1 MSWDS
6 SHVRRLL
13 SRWDYPA
20 EAVDTLGRAMESAMG
35 HPRTRALLDG
45 ASEAYDA
52 GAELYMEGVLA
63 QISDMAADC
72 GEHPFTMQLLPYLRM
87 LESAERRYA
96 AVGISQEIYE
106 ATFADL
112 LCKARECRRV
122 YGVWGS
128 FVASWFT
135 GFFEL
140 KRFALGRLQFEF
152 SSFEADEPLPR
163 GERVI
168 NVHIPSNGPLLRD
181 DCQDAYERAVGFFGY
196 AHEEETPFV
205 CDSWLLHPLCSEL
218 GASSRICQFAADY
231 ELLYTIDD
239 PEQSDMWRIFDRP
252 WPSSR
257 TVEELPEQ
265 TALQRIFRRQL
276 LSGGSVGRGYGLYL
290 RPNRT

>member
-45 ASEAYDA
+45 ASEAYGA
-52 GAELYMEGVLA
+52 GAELDMEGVLA

-168 NVHIPSNGPLLRD
+168 NVHIPARTARTHTSALL
-181 DCQDAYERAVGFFGY
+181 
-196 AHEEETPFV
+196 
-205 CDSWLLHPLCSEL
+205 
-218 GASSRICQFAADY
+218 ASSVTR
-231 ELLYTIDD
+231 
-239 PEQSDMWRIFDRP
+239 MKK
-252 WPSSR
+252 
-257 TVEELPEQ
+257 
-265 TALQRIFRRQL
+265 RRL
-276 LSGGSVGRGYGLYL
+276 LSVIPGCCTRCALSWEIAPGYVNS
-290 RPNRT
+290 PRTTSCCTP